1 MHRRG
6 RKNRKNSALFGADF
20 DGFEGPRITPRR
32 GVRGV
37 QTTTP
42 DPAFARTGPRSDV
55 AGSPPPPHMRAI
67 SPRKEGISSEVSE
80 CRWLS
85 GSEMP
90 PPDGAQNRDPDL
102 SWLFKRS
109 VQPPTNAVGEP
120 SCSSGPEQG

>member
-1 MHRRG
+1 M
-6 RKNRKNSALFGADF
+6 
-20 DGFEGPRITPRR
+20 E
-32 GVRGV
+32 GV
-37 QTTTP
+37 QTTPP
-42 DPAFARTGPRSDV
+42 DPAFARPGTGRWG
-55 AGSPPPPHMRAI
+55 GSTPAPALCRI